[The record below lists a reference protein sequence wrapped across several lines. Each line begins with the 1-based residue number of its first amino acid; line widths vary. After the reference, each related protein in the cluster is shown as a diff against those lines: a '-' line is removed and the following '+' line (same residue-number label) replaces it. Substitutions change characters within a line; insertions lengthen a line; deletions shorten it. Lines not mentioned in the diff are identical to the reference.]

1 MDIGSGQK
9 DINRAYVAG
18 APAVLVSGIV
28 WIVAGVFLARS
39 GTATGFAALFIGGIL
54 IVPVALAIARLG
66 FRAGPITR
74 GNPLDRL
81 GLESTAMLFAGILL
95 AYALLR
101 AAPALVFPAM
111 AIAIGAR
118 YFVFRTIY
126 DDVYYWLLGVLL
138 AALGIAAI
146 LGVPIPGNIALAAG
160 SVEVLFALLLLMRW
174 RRRSAGA

>member
-1 MDIGSGQK
+1 MEISSAQQ

-18 APAVLVSGIV
+18 APAVLVSGLV
-28 WIVAGVFLARS
+28 WITAGVFLARS
-39 GTATGFAALFIGGIL
+39 GTATGFATLFVGGIF
-54 IVPVALAIARLG
+54 IVPIALAIARLG

-81 GLESTAMLFAGILL
+81 GLESTAMVFAGIFI

-101 AAPALVFPAM
+101 PAPALVFPAM

-126 DDVYYWLLGVLL
+126 GDVFYWLLGGLL
-138 AALGIAAI
+138 AALGIDRK
-146 LGVPIPGNIALAAG
+146 
-160 SVEVLFALLLLMRW
+160 SVV
-174 RRRSAGA
+174 

>member
-1 MDIGSGQK
+1 MDIGSAQK
-9 DINRAYVAG
+9 DIDRAYVAG
-18 APAVLVSGIV
+18 APAVLVSGFV
-28 WIVAGVFLARS
+28 WIIAGVFLTRS
-39 GTATGFAALFIGGIL
+39 GIPTAFTALFVGGIF
-54 IVPVALAIARLG
+54 IVPIALAIAKLG

-81 GLESTAMLFAGILL
+81 GLESTAMLFAGIVI

-101 AAPALVFPAM
+101 PAPALVFPAM

-126 DDVYYWLLGVLL
+126 NDVVYWPLGGLL

-146 LGVPIPGNIALAAG
+146 LGLPIPGNIALVAG
-160 SVEVLFALLLLMRW
+160 SVEVLFAVLLLMRW
-174 RRRSAGA
+174 RQRSKGA

>member
-1 MDIGSGQK
+1 MDIGSAQK
-9 DINRAYVAG
+9 DIDRAYVAG
-18 APAVLVSGIV
+18 APAVLVSGLV
-28 WIVAGVFLARS
+28 WITAGLFLARS
-39 GTATGFAALFIGGIL
+39 GTATGFAALFIGGVL
-54 IVPVALAIARLG
+54 IVPLALAIAKLG

-81 GLESTAMLFAGILL
+81 GLESTAMLFAGICL

-111 AIAIGAR
+111 AISIGAR

-126 DDVYYWLLGVLL
+126 DEPVYWLLGGLL

-146 LGVPIPGNIALAAG
+146 LGLPIPGNIALAAG
-160 SVEVLFALLLLMRW
+160 SVEVIFAIILLMRW
-174 RRRSAGA
+174 RGRAAA

>member
-1 MDIGSGQK
+1 MDIGTAQK
-9 DINRAYVAG
+9 DMDRAYVAG
-18 APAVLVSGIV
+18 APAVLVSGLV
-28 WIVAGVFLARS
+28 WITAGVVLARS
-39 GTATGFAALFIGGIL
+39 GTASGFAALFIGGIL

-66 FRAGPITR
+66 FRARPVTR

-81 GLESTAMLFAGILL
+81 GLESTAMLFAGIFI

-101 AAPALVFPAM
+101 TAPALVFPAM

-126 DDVYYWLLGVLL
+126 DDATYWLLGGLL

-146 LGVPIPGNIALAAG
+146 LGLPIPGNIALAAG
-160 SVEVLFALLLLMRW
+160 AVEVVLAVILLLRW
-174 RRRSAGA
+174 RRRSAGF